1 MPQPDSTDEEALK
14 RLDGKLQAF
23 EASRAGPVSSGGDQ
37 KAVGEAYRMMAGM
50 IGGLLG
56 GLGLGWTFDYVAG
69 RFVHTS
75 PWGLVGGLLIGV
87 ALSAYSAVRTAGRM
101 SASAR
106 AISGPAPAVR
116 DDEDDD

>member
-1 MPQPDSTDEEALK
+1 MPQPDSTDDEALR
-14 RLDGKLQAF
+14 RLDGKLRAF
-23 EASRAGPVSSGGDQ
+23 ESKRAGPASLGGDQ
-37 KAVGEAYRMMAGM
+37 KAAGEAYRMMAGL

-56 GLGLGWTFDYVAG
+56 GLGLGWTFDH
-69 RFVHTS
+69 FVHTS

-87 ALSAYSAVRTAGRM
+87 GLSTYSAVRTAGRM

-106 AISGPAPAVR
+106 AVSGPIPAIH

>member
-1 MPQPDSTDEEALK
+1 MPPPDSTRDEALK
-14 RLDGKLQAF
+14 RLEGDLKAF
-23 EASRAGPVSSGGDQ
+23 DAKRAGTASLRGDQ
-37 KAVGEAYRMMAGM
+37 KAAGEAYRMMAGL

-56 GLGLGWTFDYVAG
+56 GLGLGWTFDH
-69 RFVHTS
+69 FVHTS

-87 ALSAYSAVRTAGRM
+87 GLSTYSAVRTAGRM

-106 AISGPAPAVR
+106 AASGPVPAVR

>member
-1 MPQPDSTDEEALK
+1 MPKPDPTDQEALK
-14 RLDGKLQAF
+14 RLDGQLKAF
-23 EASRAGPVSSGGDQ
+23 EAKRATPVYAGGDQ
-37 KAVGEAYRMMAGM
+37 QAAGEAYRMMAGL

-56 GLGLGWTFDYVAG
+56 GLGLGWTFDH
-69 RFVHTS
+69 FVHTS

-87 ALSAYSAVRTAGRM
+87 GLSTYSAVRSAGRM

-106 AISGPAPAVR
+106 TASGPVPAVH

>member
-1 MPQPDSTDEEALK
+1 MPQPDPTDDEALK
-14 RLDGKLQAF
+14 RLDGKLRAF
-23 EASRAGPVSSGGDQ
+23 ESKRAGPASSGGDQ
-37 KAVGEAYRMMAGM
+37 KAAGEAYRMMAGL

-56 GLGLGWTFDYVAG
+56 GLGLGWTFDYAVG
-69 RFVHTS
+69 HFVHTS

-87 ALSAYSAVRTAGRM
+87 GLSTYSAVRTAGRM

-106 AISGPAPAVR
+106 AASGPVPAVH